1 MMGKWGI
8 SALQLDAG
16 IAILPRA
23 PAGTSRASSLS
34 PKLPRGFRGIL
45 LLPGRRGVPVAPWID
60 GKCAFGAH
68 LAPQLTQILP
78 NRSVSFLL
86 VTNGKNTKKRLPI
99 VRLAVFPLAPLV
111 GLEPTTCGLTVRR
124 STD

>member
-1 MMGKWGI
+1 ML
-8 SALQLDAG
+8 ALRSCPRHRPE
-16 IAILPRA
+16 LPVLA
-23 PAGTSRASSLS
+23 PFPQNFPG
-34 PKLPRGFRGIL
+34 GFRGIL

-99 VRLAVFPLAPLV
+99 VRLAVFPLAPLA
-111 GLEPTTCGLTVRR
+111 GLEPATCGLTVRR